1 MWMPFSQAA
10 GRGRGRK
17 RRVGTSFLRI
27 LRLPD
32 PANHSLTPS
41 PASPGRGAWCLGNK
55 LGKLVLASWAAR
67 APLPS

>member
-1 MWMPFSQAA
+1 M
-10 GRGRGRK
+10 
-17 RRVGTSFLRI
+17 GTSFPRI

-41 PASPGRGAWCLGNK
+41 PGSPGRGAWCLGNK
-55 LGKLVLASWAAR
+55 LGKLVLASWVAR